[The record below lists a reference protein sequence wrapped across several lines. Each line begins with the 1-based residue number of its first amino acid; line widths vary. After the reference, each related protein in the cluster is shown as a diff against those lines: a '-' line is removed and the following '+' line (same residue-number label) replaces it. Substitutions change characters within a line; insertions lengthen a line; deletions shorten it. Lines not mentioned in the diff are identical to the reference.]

1 MANAVIPNKTLRIG
15 VAEALYAATGG
26 AINAT
31 GTAGT
36 APNGTFQLPPQS
48 SNYRGQLTVMIVPV
62 GGTVTAATAQL
73 EASLAPQGSIN
84 GASPFAIV
92 NKLANFSA
100 ATAAISAYSGISL
113 LAPVVLDV
121 SGIASATDLRLN
133 FTTVTL
139 GTGTGFDVYAI
150 IS

>member
-1 MANAVIPNKTLRIG
+1 MANAVIVNKTLRIG

-48 SNYRGQLTVMIVPV
+48 SNYRGQLTIVTVPV
-62 GGTVTAATAQL
+62 GGTVTAIAAQL
-73 EASLAPQGSIN
+73 EASLAPQQSIN
-84 GASPFAIV
+84 GASAFGIV
-92 NKLANFSA
+92 SKLANFSA
-100 ATAAISAYSGISL
+100 ATAATSAYSGISL
-113 LAPVVLDV
+113 LAPVVFDV
-121 SGIASATDLRLN
+121 SGIASATDLRFN

-139 GTGTGFDVYAI
+139 GTGSGFDVYAI